1 MRLTDIERCT
11 LVQTITAAD
20 PQAQIWLHGSRA
32 RDDAKGGDID
42 LLVLSQ
48 RLGLREKLA
57 VLAQLHSA
65 LGERKIDITI
75 ACDEQKPFTRL
86 AIAQGVRLSTLVP
99 TNLCFY
105 APKLGACAWPVS
117 T

>member
-1 MRLTDIERCT
+1 MRLTDIERFT

-32 RDDAKGGDID
+32 RDEAKGGDID

-86 AIAQGVRLSTLVP
+86 AIAQGVRL
-99 TNLCFY
+99 
-105 APKLGACAWPVS
+105 
-117 T
+117 